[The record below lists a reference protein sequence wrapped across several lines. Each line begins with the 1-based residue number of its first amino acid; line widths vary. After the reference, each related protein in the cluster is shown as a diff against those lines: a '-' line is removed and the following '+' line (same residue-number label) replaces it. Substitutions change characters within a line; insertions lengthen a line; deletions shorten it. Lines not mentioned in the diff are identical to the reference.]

1 MTGAVMTR
9 SSLPGILGSLAILA
23 LASSGC
29 AQGFQSAQELES
41 AGRAPTHC
49 AKSCE
54 TLNMRMSAFVLVE
67 KDVAACVCEPVAS
80 MPTAA
85 APAAP
90 AAVPAPPPAPAA
102 APAPAAPAP
111 AAPAPATGAEA
122 PQSINRSATG
132 AAAGYIVIALRREQE
147 SRSNRSRTH

>member
-9 SSLPGILGSLAILA
+9 SSLPGFLGSLAILA

-80 MPTAA
+80 QPAAA

-90 AAVPAPPPAPAA
+90 AAVPAPAPAA
-102 APAPAAPAP
+102 APAPEAPAP

-147 SRSNRSRTH
+147 SRSNHSRKY

>member
-9 SSLPGILGSLAILA
+9 SSLPGFLGSLAILA

-80 MPTAA
+80 QPAAA

-90 AAVPAPPPAPAA
+90 AAVPAPAAAPAPET
-102 APAPAAPAP
+102 PAPAAPAP
-111 AAPAPATGAEA
+111 TTGAEA

-147 SRSNRSRTH
+147 SRSNHSRKY